1 MSKVK
6 DLQAEIMDRLEDG
19 EHAWDIATELG
30 IPVSWVQEAQEIANE
45 FLVKIEDFSPYATS
59 NS

>member
-30 IPVSWVQEAQEIANE
+30 IPVSWVQEAQEIVNE
-45 FLVKIEDFSPYATS
+45 FLDKIEDFSPYATS